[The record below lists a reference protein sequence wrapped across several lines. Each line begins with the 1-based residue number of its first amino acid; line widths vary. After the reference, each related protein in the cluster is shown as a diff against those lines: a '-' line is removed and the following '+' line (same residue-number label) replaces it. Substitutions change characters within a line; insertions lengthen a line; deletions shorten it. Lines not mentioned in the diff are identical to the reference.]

1 MNHRLNHSRH
11 IDIYARDAGDRA
23 YWKAKRTP
31 TAKQI
36 KFYKWLYAQCKEN
49 NIDTSTGEYTK
60 TRAEY
65 AFAID
70 KLITRL
76 QENGIDVK
84 GNDKTAHR
92 VLHDVTDRRGRRHIR
107 DTIEIV
113 DEGRIEK

>member
-1 MNHRLNHSRH
+1 MNYKLNHSRY
-11 IDIYARDAGDRA
+11 IDKYARDTGDRA

-36 KFYKWLYAQCKEN
+36 KFYRWLYAKCKEN
-49 NIDTSTGEYTK
+49 GVETDTGEYTK

-76 QENGIDVK
+76 QENGIDVR
-84 GNDKTAHR
+84 GNDKMARR
-92 VLHDVTDRRGRRHIR
+92 VLHDVVDRRGRRHIR
-107 DTIEIV
+107 DSIEITE
-113 DEGRIEK
+113 DKKT